1 VFRGSYLG
9 FSASCQN
16 GEMQC
21 ATGAVTLMLF
31 VYDDLGVLLASHVLL
46 EDGWYFSFQMAP
58 AAENSKTS

>member
-1 VFRGSYLG
+1 
-9 FSASCQN
+9 
-16 GEMQC
+16 MQC